1 MLIAVAPLIV
11 MLVGLLIY
19 ALADNA
25 KTPKLVEI
33 GRILFFVG
41 ALVLVWTLGA
51 KTWRIG

>member
-1 MLIAVAPLIV
+1 MLLAIAPLVV

-19 ALADNA
+19 VLADGA

-41 ALVLVWTLGA
+41 ALVLVWALGA